1 MKCHCVVAEPS
12 SPAEMVDNDNGLY
25 DIYRQYFVEGQA
37 LTWQL
42 SDISVFYMCREKVDV
57 K

>member
-1 MKCHCVVAEPS
+1 MVELW
-12 SPAEMVDNDNGLY
+12 SPEEMVHNDNGLY
-25 DIYRQYFVEGQA
+25 DIYRQYFVKGQA

-42 SDISVFYMCREKVDV
+42 SEISGFYMCKWKVDM